1 MTCLHETLFCVILMA
16 LTHILEIVHSD
27 YVVIALAGIGDVWI
41 EEVLIVSFRN
51 ISLFI
56 EKLKFVNVKLIKF
69 WRKNESLFLT
79 RSKNRFVF
87 IISWSKNLLLLFSRK
102 LTVHVVSFIIRNL
115 VNIQF
120 SISIAMPLLY
130 YCTYNRKLFHLVQQK
145 LRKNKKTSE
154 CCCSSKKKFE
164 IELYENRK

>member
-1 MTCLHETLFCVILMA
+1 LCDFDGTYSPY
-16 LTHILEIVHSD
+16 ILEIVHSD
-27 YVVIALAGIGDVWI
+27 FVVIALAGIGDVWI

-69 WRKNESLFLT
+69 WRKKWKFFFLT

-87 IISWSKNLLLLFSRK
+87 ILSWSKNLLLLLSRK

-145 LRKNKKTSE
+145 WRKNKKTSE